1 MGHRHSLLWDIPIAS
16 RGDPNGLH
24 AGKPRK
30 EKNNIETKTNSNDMK
45 RIPVTLLWAS
55 SLLLLLPA
63 ASCTDTLGGDPDTDA
78 RAITFTPAA
87 ETRAAVDDASEL
99 GNFSVW
105 GWYGEPTGSIDKNVF
120 DGVIVTKGTDGWGYT
135 GTQYW
140 IPGMKYNFYGVYP
153 VYHPTSDNNETTA
166 TVTSDGT
173 ITVTNFDCSETGADA
188 VDLMTATDTRT
199 LSNPI
204 KDNETSAVAMK
215 FQHELAKVSI
225 VIRARYA
232 DVTLKEAALYG
243 IVIQGNMELT
253 TDGVQWTLGK
263 ETELT
268 DTPFQYLPNDGHVI
282 NMGKEINLWDYLLLI
297 PQSISNLK
305 LKLRYIDSSGNESN
319 SEISLRTPTITQW
332 IAGQSYRYT
341 LSIEP
346 DGILFENLTSDE
358 WGETSSGGSI
368 PIQ

>member
-1 MGHRHSLLWDIPIAS
+1 MWDTPTAP
-16 RGDPNGLH
+16 RGDPNGRH
-24 AGKPRK
+24 ANKTRT

-45 RIPVTLLWAS
+45 RIPATLLWAS

-87 ETRAAVDDASEL
+87 ETRAAVDGGSLPDD
-99 GNFSVW
+99 FKVW

-204 KDNETSAVAMK
+204 KDNETSAVTMK
-215 FQHELAKVSI
+215 FQHELCKVAVVVKAEQGVSATI
-225 VIRARYA
+225 NSA
-232 DVTLKEAALYG
+232 TLYG
-243 IVIQGNMELT
+243 IDIQGTLS
-253 TDGVQWTLGK
+253 GGSWTGL
-263 ETELT
+263 ETPVGT
-268 DTPFQYLPNDGHVI
+268 RDTPFKLSGSKTVYSQTPEADLFGT
-282 NMGKEINLWDYLLLI
+282 LLLI
-297 PQSISNLK
+297 PQGCQELK
-305 LKLRYIDSSGNESN
+305 LDIAITRYGEQQ
-319 SEISLRTPTITQW
+319 EMQTISLGTSIAQW
-332 IAGQSYRYT
+332 AAAQSYRYV
-341 LSIEP
+341 
-346 DGILFENLTSDE
+346 LTIKANAITFGDFTVEE
-358 WGETSSGGSI
+358 WGLTNTGGNI
-368 PIQ
+368 NIGKQ

>member
-1 MGHRHSLLWDIPIAS
+1 MWDTSTAS
-16 RGDPNGLH
+16 RGDPNGRH
-24 AGKPRK
+24 ANKTRT

-45 RIPVTLLWAS
+45 RIPATLLWAS

-204 KDNETSAVAMK
+204 KDNETSAVTMK
-215 FQHELAKVSI
+215 FQHELCKVAVVVKAEQGVSATI
-225 VIRARYA
+225 NSA
-232 DVTLKEAALYG
+232 TLYG
-243 IVIQGNMELT
+243 IDIQGTLS
-253 TDGVQWTLGK
+253 GGSWTGL
-263 ETELT
+263 ETPVGTT
-268 DTPFQYLPNDGHVI
+268 DTPFKLSGSKTVDSQTPEADLFGT
-282 NMGKEINLWDYLLLI
+282 LLLI
-297 PQSISNLK
+297 PQGCQELK
-305 LKLRYIDSSGNESN
+305 LDIAITRYGEQQ
-319 SEISLRTPTITQW
+319 ETQTISLGTSIAQW
-332 IAGQSYRYT
+332 AAAQSYRYV
-341 LSIEP
+341 
-346 DGILFENLTSDE
+346 LTIKANAITFGDFTVEE
-358 WGETSSGGSI
+358 WGLTNTGGNI
-368 PIQ
+368 NIGKQ